1 MKRRSARRSPKR
13 DGVILLAL
21 VVAVP
26 ATAMA
31 GGVGEKAAQAPFTV
45 KSSLDGTTLLPH
57 RIPWKAFPSLPSSK
71 IARVEFLV
79 DGGRPRWVER
89 NGPYQYASVGWF
101 VTSWLAPGKHR
112 FQVRATAKDG
122 SVATDTVV
130 ARVAP
135 APAPPATLSGSWQRT
150 VDTTDAPKVGS
161 KGNPTGTY
169 TPSGIYRLTFEKRWM
184 HDQFPGKFVY
194 PASNKTGTG
203 FVFLSDYTAT
213 PTLLHVRGEVIFH
226 PLSDKLAEGGWWCYE
241 AGPAA
246 DYRWT
251 VSGTTLTLT
260 PVGGRDACGIRG
272 FIWAGDW
279 TRVG

>member
-1 MKRRSARRSPKR
+1 MIF
-13 DGVILLAL
+13 VAL
-21 VVAVP
+21 TLIVTASI
-26 ATAMA
+26 ATAS
-31 GGVGEKAAQAPFTV
+31 GTGTGAQASFTV
-45 KSSLDGTTLLPH
+45 KSSLDGKKLLPH
-57 RIPWKAFPSLPSSK
+57 RILWNAFPSLPGSK

-79 DGGRPRWVER
+79 DGGRPRWIEK

-101 VTSWLAPGKHR
+101 VTSWLTPGSHR

-135 APAPPATLSGSWQRT
+135 APAPPATLAGSWQRT
-150 VDTTDAPKVGS
+150 IDTATAPKAGS

-169 TPSGIYRLTFEKRWM
+169 TPSGDYRLTFEKRWM

-194 PASNKTGTG
+194 PASNKTGNG

-251 VSGTTLTLT
+251 VSGTTLTLA
-260 PVGGRDACGIRG
+260 PVGGRDTCGIRG